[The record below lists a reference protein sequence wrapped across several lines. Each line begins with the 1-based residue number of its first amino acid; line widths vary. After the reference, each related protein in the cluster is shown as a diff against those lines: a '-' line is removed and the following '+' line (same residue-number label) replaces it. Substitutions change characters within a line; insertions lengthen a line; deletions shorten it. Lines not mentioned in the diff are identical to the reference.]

1 MSFPLQ
7 ESLSGMDNFLADDLY
22 QAVKK
27 PDIPK
32 LEGFFKA
39 GLSPNHVFTSEKNAD
54 ALGKTLL
61 QVATSEKNADVVKLL
76 IKHGCDV
83 NYGVKKII
91 TPNSTSYRLDKCV
104 EDLTQTCLFYS
115 ICTESVEIVEI
126 LTEAG
131 ANVNLECRDKMCAL
145 SHAIDTEN
153 IEIITSIARM
163 KKCDINAQDLY
174 GLSPLHIAVIHAK
187 PDIVTLLLRKKAVV
201 DLEQCQG
208 GSPLFFASDYM
219 TLKSLISY
227 GADPNHRAYNDHGSV
242 TPIYTTLKRARD
254 PKIIEALVE
263 AGAQVTNAV
272 LADGPSTPRILQE
285 YPDLHAWLKTCHK
298 TPQSL
303 KLQTCLKI
311 RDVLRVASNGVG
323 LGVRCRTNQLPLPN
337 VLKHYVHLDH
347 I

>member
-1 MSFPLQ
+1 
-7 ESLSGMDNFLADDLY
+7 MDNFLADDLY

-39 GLSPNHVFTSEKNAD
+39 GLSPNHVFTSEKNPD

-61 QVATSEKNADVVKLL
+61 QVATSEKNAEVVKLL

-91 TPNSTSYRLDKCV
+91 TLNSTSYKLDKCV

-115 ICTESVEIVEI
+115 ICTESVEIVKI

-131 ANVNLECRDKMCAL
+131 ANVNLECQDKMCAL

-153 IEIITSIARM
+153 IEIITSIARL

-187 PDIVTLLLRKKAVV
+187 PDIVALLLKKKAVV

-208 GSPLFFASDYM
+208 GTPLFFASDYLTM
-219 TLKSLISY
+219 KTLISY
-227 GADPNHRAYNDHGSV
+227 GANPNHKAYNDQGSV
-242 TPIYTTLKRARD
+242 TPIYTALRRAKD
-254 PKIIEALVE
+254 PKTIEALVE
-263 AGAQVTNAV
+263 AGAEVTRTV
-272 LADGPSTPRILQE
+272 VEEGPNMSRLLQE
-285 YPDLHAWLKTCHK
+285 NPDILTLLKTCCK
-298 TPQSL
+298 LPRSL
-303 KLQTCLKI
+303 KLQTCLKT

-323 LGVRCRTNQLPLPN
+323 LGVKCRINLLPLPK
-337 VLKHYVHLDH
+337 VLLSYLHFDH